1 MSKIIGAVEIGTS
14 QAKALI
20 GEVGDAGSLSIVGM
34 ATRRN
39 EGMRKGEIV
48 DFRKAASAV
57 HAALEEAEKMSG
69 TTVDSVY
76 LAQTGS
82 HLRGHMLRGSAS
94 VSSSDNRVSPHDV
107 QRAAIEAKRRQP
119 DEGRSYV
126 HHVRTPIILDDKIID
141 DPVGMMGKKIDLG
154 YWSIDGD
161 DQAIQSGLN
170 VISNYSLEVNDLIL
184 SSIASA
190 TMVAGPDLRR
200 AGTLV
205 IDMGAGVTDFVLYR
219 QGYVAYTGVIPV
231 GGDHVTG
238 DISMGLRVLE
248 PYAEKLKLEYG
259 QATPLADEQAED
271 VWIIGNKTIGDRAV
285 PRKAI
290 ADVVHVRIAELFEII
305 SKELGP
311 LLKPEN
317 LQGGILLTGGGSQ
330 LKGVEEVAS
339 KVLGQP
345 FAGPVFP
352 TGISD
357 ELAQPENSTVLG
369 LLHYGLEDHSLPG
382 DSSQAGGSRPSG
394 QTRSICRNRR
404 IIFFSFLILHIS
416 NANPHP
422 S

>member
-20 GEVGDAGSLSIVGM
+20 GEVGDQGALSIVGM

-39 EGMRKGEIV
+39 EGMRKGQIV

-94 VSSSDNRVSPHDV
+94 VSSSDNRVSADDV
-107 QRAAIEAKRRQP
+107 QRAAAEAKRRQP

-126 HHVRTPIILDDKIID
+126 HHVRTPIILDDQIME

-154 YWSIDGD
+154 YWSIDGE
-161 DQAIQSGLN
+161 DQAIQRGLD

-205 IDMGAGVTDFVLYR
+205 IDLGAGVTDFVLYR

-231 GGDHVTG
+231 GGDHITG

-259 QATPLADEQAED
+259 QATPLSAEQEDD
-271 VWIIGNKTIGDRAV
+271 VWIIGNKTIGDRSV

-290 ADVVHVRIAELFEII
+290 ADVVHVRVAELFEII

-311 LLKPEN
+311 LLKAEN
-317 LQGGILLTGGGSQ
+317 LNGGILLTGGGSQ
-330 LKGVEEVAS
+330 LTGIEEVAS

-345 FAGPVFP
+345 VRRAGFP
-352 TGISD
+352 PGISQ

-369 LLHYGLEDHSLPG
+369 LLHYGLEDQSLPG
-382 DSSQAGGSRPSG
+382 EKIQEEVGLLGKLGRFVGIGG
-394 QTRSICRNRR
+394 
-404 IIFFSFLILHIS
+404 
-416 NANPHP
+416 
-422 S
+422 

>member
-20 GEVGDAGSLSIVGM
+20 GEVGEQGNLSIVGM

-39 EGMRKGEIV
+39 EGMRKGQIV
-48 DFRKAASAV
+48 DFRQAASAV

-94 VSSSDNRVSPHDV
+94 VSSSDNRVSPDDV
-107 QRAAIEAKRRQP
+107 RRAAVEAKRRQP

-126 HHVRTPIILDDKIID
+126 HHVRTPIILDKKVID
-141 DPVGMMGKKIDLG
+141 DPVGMMGKRIDLG

-161 DQAIQSGLN
+161 DQAIQRGLD

-184 SSIASA
+184 SSVASA

-200 AGTLV
+200 AGALV

-219 QGYVAYTGVIPV
+219 QGFVAYTGVVPV

-259 QATPLADEQAED
+259 QATPLSAEQEDD
-271 VWIIGNKTIGDRAV
+271 VWIIGNKTIGDRSV
-285 PRKAI
+285 PRRAI
-290 ADVVHVRIAELFEII
+290 ADVIHVRIAELFEII

-311 LLKPEN
+311 LLSPEN

-330 LKGVEEVAS
+330 LVGIEEVAS

-345 FAGPVFP
+345 VRRAGFP
-352 TGISD
+352 TGISE

-369 LLHYGLEDHSLPG
+369 LLHYGLEDHALPG
-382 DSSQAGGSRPSG
+382 EKADEEVGLLGKIGRFVGLGG
-394 QTRSICRNRR
+394 
-404 IIFFSFLILHIS
+404 
-416 NANPHP
+416 
-422 S
+422 

>member
-20 GEVGDAGSLSIVGM
+20 GEVGENGSLSIVGM

-57 HAALEEAEKMSG
+57 HSALEEAEKMSG

-82 HLRGHMLRGSAS
+82 HLRGHMLRGSSS
-94 VSSSDNRVSPHDV
+94 VASSDNRVTPDDV
-107 QRAAIEAKRRQP
+107 QRASAEAKRREP

-126 HHVRTPIILDDKIID
+126 HHVRTPIILDDKVIE
-141 DPVGMMGKKIDLG
+141 DPVGMLGKKIDLG
-154 YWSIDGD
+154 YWSIDGN

-200 AGTLV
+200 AGALV

-219 QGYVAYTGVIPV
+219 QGYVAYSGVIPV

-259 QATPLADEQAED
+259 QATPLSEEQAED
-271 VWIIGNKTIGDRAV
+271 VWIIGNKTIGDRSV

-290 ADVVHVRIAELFEII
+290 ADVVHVRVAELFEII

-317 LQGGILLTGGGSQ
+317 LQGGILLTGGASQ
-330 LKGVEEVAS
+330 LKGIEEVAS
-339 KVLGQP
+339 KILGQP
-345 FAGPVFP
+345 VRRAGFP
-352 TGISD
+352 TGISP

-382 DSSQAGGSRPSG
+382 ETVQDVEMGLLGKLGRFVGIGG
-394 QTRSICRNRR
+394 
-404 IIFFSFLILHIS
+404 
-416 NANPHP
+416 
-422 S
+422 

>member
-20 GEVGDAGSLSIVGM
+20 GEVGDQGALSIVGM

-39 EGMRKGEIV
+39 EGMRKGQIV

-94 VSSSDNRVSPHDV
+94 VSSSDNRVSADDV
-107 QRAAIEAKRRQP
+107 QRAAAEAKRRQP

-126 HHVRTPIILDDKIID
+126 HHVRTPIILDDQIME

-154 YWSIDGD
+154 YWSIDGE
-161 DQAIQSGLN
+161 DQAIQRGLD

-205 IDMGAGVTDFVLYR
+205 IDLGAGVTDFVLYR

-231 GGDHVTG
+231 GGDHITG

-259 QATPLADEQAED
+259 QATPLSAEQEDD
-271 VWIIGNKTIGDRAV
+271 VWIIGNKTIGDRSV

-290 ADVVHVRIAELFEII
+290 ADVVHVRVAELFEII

-311 LLKPEN
+311 LLKAEN
-317 LQGGILLTGGGSQ
+317 LNGGILLTGGGSQ
-330 LKGVEEVAS
+330 LTGIEEVAS

-345 FAGPVFP
+345 VRRAGFP
-352 TGISD
+352 PGISE

-369 LLHYGLEDHSLPG
+369 LLHYGLEDQSLPG
-382 DSSQAGGSRPSG
+382 EKIQEEVGLLGKLGRFVGIGG
-394 QTRSICRNRR
+394 
-404 IIFFSFLILHIS
+404 
-416 NANPHP
+416 
-422 S
+422 

>member
-20 GEVGDAGSLSIVGM
+20 GEVGEQGNLSIVGM

-39 EGMRKGEIV
+39 EGMRKGQIV

-94 VSSSDNRVSPHDV
+94 VSSSDNRVSPDDV
-107 QRAAIEAKRRQP
+107 RRAAVEAKRRQP

-126 HHVRTPIILDDKIID
+126 HHVRTPIILDNKVID
-141 DPVGMMGKKIDLG
+141 DPVGMMGKRIDLG

-161 DQAIQSGLN
+161 DQAIQRGLD

-184 SSIASA
+184 SSVASA

-200 AGTLV
+200 AGALV

-219 QGYVAYTGVIPV
+219 QGFVAYTGVVPV

-259 QATPLADEQAED
+259 QATPLSAEQEDD
-271 VWIIGNKTIGDRAV
+271 VWIIGNKTIGDRSV
-285 PRKAI
+285 PRRAI
-290 ADVVHVRIAELFEII
+290 ADVIHVRIAELFEII

-311 LLKPEN
+311 LLSPEN

-330 LKGVEEVAS
+330 LVGIEEVAS

-345 FAGPVFP
+345 VRRAGFP
-352 TGISD
+352 TGISE

-369 LLHYGLEDHSLPG
+369 LLHYGLEDHALPG
-382 DSSQAGGSRPSG
+382 EKADEEVGLLGKIGRFVGLGG
-394 QTRSICRNRR
+394 
-404 IIFFSFLILHIS
+404 
-416 NANPHP
+416 
-422 S
+422 

>member
-126 HHVRTPIILDDKIID
+126 HHVRTPIILDDKMID

-305 SKELGP
+305 CKELGP

-345 FAGPVFP
+345 VRRAGFP

-382 DSSQAGGSRPSG
+382 DSSQQEEVGLLGKLGRFVGIGG
-394 QTRSICRNRR
+394 
-404 IIFFSFLILHIS
+404 
-416 NANPHP
+416 
-422 S
+422 

>member
-20 GEVGDAGSLSIVGM
+20 GEVGEQGNLSIVGM

-39 EGMRKGEIV
+39 EGMRKGQIV

-94 VSSSDNRVSPHDV
+94 VSSSDNRVSPDDV
-107 QRAAIEAKRRQP
+107 RRAAVEAKRRQP

-126 HHVRTPIILDDKIID
+126 HHVRTPIILDKKVID
-141 DPVGMMGKKIDLG
+141 DPVGMMGKRIDLG

-161 DQAIQSGLN
+161 DQAIQRGLD

-184 SSIASA
+184 SSVASA

-200 AGTLV
+200 AGALV

-219 QGYVAYTGVIPV
+219 QGFVAYTGVVPV

-259 QATPLADEQAED
+259 QATPLSAEQEDD
-271 VWIIGNKTIGDRAV
+271 VWIIGNKTIGDRSV
-285 PRKAI
+285 PRRAI
-290 ADVVHVRIAELFEII
+290 ADVIHVRIAELFEII

-311 LLKPEN
+311 LLSPEN

-330 LKGVEEVAS
+330 LVGIEEVAS

-345 FAGPVFP
+345 VRRAGFP
-352 TGISD
+352 TGISE

-369 LLHYGLEDHSLPG
+369 LLHYGLEDHALPG
-382 DSSQAGGSRPSG
+382 EKADEEVGLLGKIGRFVGLGG
-394 QTRSICRNRR
+394 
-404 IIFFSFLILHIS
+404 
-416 NANPHP
+416 
-422 S
+422 

>member
-20 GEVGDAGSLSIVGM
+20 GEVGEQGNLSIVGM

-39 EGMRKGEIV
+39 EGMRKGQIV

-94 VSSSDNRVSPHDV
+94 VSSSDNRVSPDDV
-107 QRAAIEAKRRQP
+107 RRAAVEAKRRQP

-126 HHVRTPIILDDKIID
+126 HHVRTPIILDKKVID
-141 DPVGMMGKKIDLG
+141 DPVGMMGKRIDLG

-161 DQAIQSGLN
+161 DQAIQRGLD

-184 SSIASA
+184 SSVASA

-200 AGTLV
+200 AGALV
-205 IDMGAGVTDFVLYR
+205 IDLGAGVTDFVLYR
-219 QGYVAYTGVIPV
+219 QGFVAYTGVVPV

-259 QATPLADEQAED
+259 QATPLSAEQEDD
-271 VWIIGNKTIGDRAV
+271 VWIIGNKTIGDRSV
-285 PRKAI
+285 PRRAI
-290 ADVVHVRIAELFEII
+290 ADVIHVRIAELFEII

-311 LLKPEN
+311 LLSPEN

-330 LKGVEEVAS
+330 LVGIEEVAS

-345 FAGPVFP
+345 VRRAGFP
-352 TGISD
+352 TGISE

-369 LLHYGLEDHSLPG
+369 LLHYGLEDHALPG
-382 DSSQAGGSRPSG
+382 EKADEEVGLLGKIGRFVGLGG
-394 QTRSICRNRR
+394 
-404 IIFFSFLILHIS
+404 
-416 NANPHP
+416 
-422 S
+422 

>member
-345 FAGPVFP
+345 VRRASFP

-382 DSSQAGGSRPSG
+382 DSSQQEEVGLLGKLGRFVGIGG
-394 QTRSICRNRR
+394 
-404 IIFFSFLILHIS
+404 
-416 NANPHP
+416 
-422 S
+422 

>member
-34 ATRRN
+34 ANRRN

-259 QATPLADEQAED
+259 QATPLADEQADD

-345 FAGPVFP
+345 VRRAGFP

-382 DSSQAGGSRPSG
+382 DSSQQEEVGLLGKLGRFVGIGG
-394 QTRSICRNRR
+394 
-404 IIFFSFLILHIS
+404 
-416 NANPHP
+416 
-422 S
+422 

>member
-14 QAKALI
+14 RAKALI
-20 GEVGDAGSLSIVGM
+20 GEVGETESLSIVGM
-34 ATRRN
+34 ASRRN

-82 HLRGHMLRGSAS
+82 HLRGHMFAVQLLFLLGQPGKCGRCPAPSRPSVAS
-94 VSSSDNRVSPHDV
+94 LMKADLMC
-107 QRAAIEAKRRQP
+107 IM
-119 DEGRSYV
+119 
-126 HHVRTPIILDDKIID
+126 RTPIILDDKIID

-190 TMVAGPDLRR
+190 TMMAGPDLRR

-259 QATPLADEQAED
+259 QATPLAEEQAED
-271 VWIIGNKTIGDRAV
+271 VWIIGNKTIGDRSV

-290 ADVVHVRIAELFEII
+290 ADVVHVRVAELFEII

-311 LLKPEN
+311 LLNAEH
-317 LQGGILLTGGGSQ
+317 LQGGILLTGGASQ
-330 LKGVEEVAS
+330 LKGIEEVAS

-345 FAGPVFP
+345 VRRAGFP

-357 ELAQPENSTVLG
+357 ELAQPENSPCSGFYITDLRITACPVIPGRAEVG
-369 LLHYGLEDHSLPG
+369 LLGKLG
-382 DSSQAGGSRPSG
+382 RFVGIGG
-394 QTRSICRNRR
+394 
-404 IIFFSFLILHIS
+404 
-416 NANPHP
+416 
-422 S
+422 

>member
-14 QAKALI
+14 KAKALI

-94 VSSSDNRVSPHDV
+94 VSSSDNRVSSHDV

-126 HHVRTPIILDDKIID
+126 HHVRTPIILDDKMID

-305 SKELGP
+305 CKELGP

-345 FAGPVFP
+345 VRRAGFP

-382 DSSQAGGSRPSG
+382 DSSQQEEVGLLGKLGRFVGIGG
-394 QTRSICRNRR
+394 
-404 IIFFSFLILHIS
+404 
-416 NANPHP
+416 
-422 S
+422 

>member
-20 GEVGDAGSLSIVGM
+20 GEVGEQRNLSIVGM

-39 EGMRKGEIV
+39 EGMRKGQIV

-94 VSSSDNRVSPHDV
+94 VSSSDNRVSPDDV
-107 QRAAIEAKRRQP
+107 RRAAVEAKRRQP

-126 HHVRTPIILDDKIID
+126 HHVRTPIILDKKVID
-141 DPVGMMGKKIDLG
+141 DPVGMMGKRIDLG

-161 DQAIQSGLN
+161 DQAIQRGLD

-184 SSIASA
+184 SSVASA

-200 AGTLV
+200 AGALV

-219 QGYVAYTGVIPV
+219 QGFVAYTGVVPV

-259 QATPLADEQAED
+259 QATPLSAEQEDD
-271 VWIIGNKTIGDRAV
+271 VWIIGNKTIGDRSV
-285 PRKAI
+285 PRRAI
-290 ADVVHVRIAELFEII
+290 ADVIHVRIAELFEII

-311 LLKPEN
+311 LLSPEN

-330 LKGVEEVAS
+330 LVGIEEVAS

-345 FAGPVFP
+345 VRRAGFP
-352 TGISD
+352 TGISE

-369 LLHYGLEDHSLPG
+369 LLHYGLEDHALPG
-382 DSSQAGGSRPSG
+382 EKADEEVGLLGKIGRFVGLGG
-394 QTRSICRNRR
+394 
-404 IIFFSFLILHIS
+404 
-416 NANPHP
+416 
-422 S
+422 

>member
-82 HLRGHMLRGSAS
+82 HLHGHMLRGSAS

-305 SKELGP
+305 CKELGP

-345 FAGPVFP
+345 VRRAGFP

-382 DSSQAGGSRPSG
+382 DSSQQEEVGLLGKLGRFVGIGG
-394 QTRSICRNRR
+394 
-404 IIFFSFLILHIS
+404 
-416 NANPHP
+416 
-422 S
+422 

>member
-14 QAKALI
+14 RAKALI
-20 GEVGDAGSLSIVGM
+20 GEVGETGSLSIVGM
-34 ATRRN
+34 ASRRN

-48 DFRKAASAV
+48 NFRKAASAV
-57 HAALEEAEKMSG
+57 HSALEEAEKMSG

-94 VSSSDNRVSPHDV
+94 VSSSDNRVSADDV
-107 QRAAIEAKRRQP
+107 QRASVEAKRRQP

-190 TMVAGPDLRR
+190 TMMAGPDLRR

-259 QATPLADEQAED
+259 QATPLAEEQAED
-271 VWIIGNKTIGDRAV
+271 VWIIGNKTIGDRSV

-290 ADVVHVRIAELFEII
+290 ADVVHVRVAELFEII

-311 LLKPEN
+311 LLNAEH
-317 LQGGILLTGGGSQ
+317 LQGGILLTGGASQ
-330 LKGVEEVAS
+330 LKGIEEVAS

-345 FAGPVFP
+345 VRRAGFP

-382 DSSQAGGSRPSG
+382 DSRQSEEVGLLGKLGRFVGIGG
-394 QTRSICRNRR
+394 
-404 IIFFSFLILHIS
+404 
-416 NANPHP
+416 
-422 S
+422 